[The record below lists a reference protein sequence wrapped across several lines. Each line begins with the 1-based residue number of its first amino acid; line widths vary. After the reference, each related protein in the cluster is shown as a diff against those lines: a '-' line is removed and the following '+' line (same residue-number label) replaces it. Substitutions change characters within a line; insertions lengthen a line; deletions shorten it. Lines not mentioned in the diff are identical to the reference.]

1 MQGGFVSLYLER
13 NPVTIHSWKL
23 LNTRLQTGDVLSLTM
38 PASKLEKLSRIPF
51 KEAERRRED
60 F

>member
-1 MQGGFVSLYLER
+1 MRRCKEGLYHCI
-13 NPVTIHSWKL
+13 PVTINSWKL
-23 LNTRLQTGDVLSLTM
+23 LNTRLQPGDVLSLTM